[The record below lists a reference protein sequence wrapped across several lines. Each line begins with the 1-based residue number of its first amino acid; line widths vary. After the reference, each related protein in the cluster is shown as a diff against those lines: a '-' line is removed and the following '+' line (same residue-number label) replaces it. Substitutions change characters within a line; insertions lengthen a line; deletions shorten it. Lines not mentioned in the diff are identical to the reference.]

1 MANKKKTLGKVVGA
15 AHGYN
20 IRIMLE
26 SKSVDKASRDGK
38 PIRLSFMGD
47 TGKLGV
53 YAGTKKL
60 LNGDFTSKEDALAY
74 CDELFNKKK

>member
-1 MANKKKTLGKVVGA
+1 MNKKSTLGKVVGA

-26 SKSVDKASRDGK
+26 SKTTEKTTRDGK
-38 PIRLSFMGD
+38 PVRLSSMGD

-53 YAGTKKL
+53 YAGPKKL
-60 LNGDFTSKEDALAY
+60 LKGDFTSKEDALAY
-74 CDELFNKKK
+74 CNELFNKKK

>member
-1 MANKKKTLGKVVGA
+1 MNKKNTLGKVVGS

-26 SKSVDKASRDGK
+26 SKTHETAGRDGK
-38 PIRLSFMGD
+38 AIRTSSMGD

-60 LNGDFTSKEDALAY
+60 LKGDFTSKTDALAY
-74 CDELFNKKK
+74 CEELFKKK